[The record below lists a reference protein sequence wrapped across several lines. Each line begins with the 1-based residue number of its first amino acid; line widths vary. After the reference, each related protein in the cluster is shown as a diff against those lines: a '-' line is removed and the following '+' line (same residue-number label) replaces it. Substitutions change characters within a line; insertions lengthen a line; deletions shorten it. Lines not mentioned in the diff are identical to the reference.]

1 MLCGSPWAIVERATF
16 PVPADEDPRAA
27 AVPCCRTTTQLDD
40 TCPLRRNI
48 ALPLPYITPNHI
60 TIPSGHATT
69 ESSTFF
75 CTHLAQSQLTSNNFK
90 NTTIHNGMSLLLHLL
105 TQDTVVMSRKAQT
118 LEQRRRNAKFLKEQ
132 EAKMGKSEDQI
143 KSRQKGPAPKVP
155 VSPFWISMSLLQMR
169 TRH

>member
-1 MLCGSPWAIVERATF
+1 MTLKIWSADIGYPLSIIFTIYFKLTPWVCLSDACVLCSPWAIVERATF
-16 PVPADEDPRAA
+16 PVPADGDPRAA

-48 ALPLPYITPNHI
+48 AVPLPYITPNHI

-90 NTTIHNGMSLLLHLL
+90 NTTIHNGMSLLLHLQHR
-105 TQDTVVMSRKAQT
+105 TQ
-118 LEQRRRNAKFLKEQ
+118 
-132 EAKMGKSEDQI
+132 
-143 KSRQKGPAPKVP
+143 
-155 VSPFWISMSLLQMR
+155 
-169 TRH
+169 